1 MNVHTRPAVPDPV
14 TFRHEH
20 LLQVNS
26 SDPQVIPLTRAQLWD
41 GLVETIRVPE
51 EHDSSIDASV
61 VVSVSANVWRRRCAR
76 GSTVVADLIELT
88 PQSRIVATVE
98 EGPFT
103 GSRSIIAIEE
113 KAPRELYVRIVHEV
127 RGPAVMLSPEE
138 EQARRAAY
146 EAANIDRVSRARAV
160 ALHLRSPPKILDS

>member
-1 MNVHTRPAVPDPV
+1 M
-14 TFRHEH
+14 
-20 LLQVNS
+20 QVNS

-127 RGPAVMLSPEE
+127 RGLRSCSVPRKS
-138 EQARRAAY
+138 RRAVQPTKRQTSIA
-146 EAANIDRVSRARAV
+146 
-160 ALHLRSPPKILDS
+160 

>member
-1 MNVHTRPAVPDPV
+1 VIAPTRSAGLAPL

-26 SDPQVIPLTRAQLWD
+26 KSPQVTPLTRAQLWA
-41 GLVETIRVPE
+41 GLIETIRVPE
-51 EHDSSIDASV
+51 EHDCTIDASV
-61 VVSVSANVWRRRCAR
+61 VVSVSAHVWRRRCAR

-88 PQSRIVATVE
+88 PQSRIVTTVE

-103 GSRSIIAIEE
+103 GSRSTIAIEE
-113 KAPRELYVRIVHEV
+113 KAPGELYVRIVHEL
-127 RGPAVMLSPEE
+127 RGPAVELSPEE

-160 ALHLRSPPKILDS
+160 ALQVRAPSGLLDS